1 MSFKREGDDLQ
12 QLGVL
17 RQRRIHDLF
26 AEDIAEDEASLLSN
40 GRFTCL
46 VCNQRP
52 IFDTVNMLAVHRRG
66 KKHEANLKHF
76 NRKKRELQ
84 TLIQKRQHEKFLR
97 DGTASINQ
105 AVPSYRGLGNVAP
118 YNPCVKR
125 KRLKPYDRKL
135 QLDLSSTDQHIPYC
149 MSTDN
154 TSFNQL
160 PGNRF
165 PSPHIGQDISQ
176 FGLVL
181 NDTSQSDPVKADLGK
196 SSQNIINT
204 SQIHGKQNCGKK
216 NETKI
221 IVSCKNKK
229 VLEDLIQLHSKG
241 PVQHPNSLKKLVDR
255 SRQSDVII
263 PYISNKARQQE
274 DSQRGG
280 NIGTAPQNCEQN
292 LGNLYKPS
300 KEAVKFEL
308 KQDDLETRRYKSK
321 LFIPKS
327 SKKTS
332 DVQVGFKSFKER
344 SESQKCLSGK
354 DAIQS
359 TMSVT
364 TKDITS
370 MTRAEKALM
379 LRGAGWKRDWDGK
392 WIKDED
398 AEFDSDEEPPDLP

>member
-17 RQRRIHDLF
+17 RQRRILDLF

-46 VCNQRP
+46 VCNHRP

-84 TLIQKRQHEKFLR
+84 ALIQKRQHEKFLH
-97 DGTASINQ
+97 DGTTNIDQ
-105 AVPSYRGLGNVAP
+105 AVPSYRGLGNIAP

-125 KRLKPYDRKL
+125 KRLKPYDRKM
-135 QLDLSSTDQHIPYC
+135 QLDLSSTDQHRPY
-149 MSTDN
+149 SVITD

-165 PSPHIGQDISQ
+165 PSTHNGQDISQ
-176 FGLVL
+176 FGLVVC
-181 NDTSQSDPVKADLGK
+181 DISRSDPVKVDLGR
-196 SSQNIINT
+196 SSLNIINT
-204 SQIHGKQNCGKK
+204 SSQIHAKQICGKK

-221 IVSCKNKK
+221 IVSGKNKK
-229 VLEDLIQLHSKG
+229 ALEDLIKLQSKG

-255 SRQSDVII
+255 SRKSDVII
-263 PYISNKARQQE
+263 PYISNKARQLE
-274 DSQRGG
+274 DSQTGSK
-280 NIGTAPQNCEQN
+280 IGTAPKNCDQN
-292 LGNLYKPS
+292 LGNIYKPS
-300 KEAVKFEL
+300 KEVIKFEL
-308 KQDDLETRRYKSK
+308 KQADLETRRYKSK
-321 LFIPKS
+321 SFIPKS
-327 SKKTS
+327 SEKTA
-332 DVQVGFKSFKER
+332 DLQIGFKSFKKS

-354 DAIQS
+354 DPIQS
-359 TMSVT
+359 NMAVT
-364 TKDITS
+364 AKEDTS